1 MTCNLTSVK
10 KGMGTPKSFL
20 EYCLKGF
27 DGDFDSQTVAVVF
40 YGNEISR
47 HHRRNYILSKNESHP
62 FLGKKV

>member
-1 MTCNLTSVK
+1 
-10 KGMGTPKSFL
+10 MGTPKSFL